1 MQIVHIVRIVHSVDC
16 GVPCSGLIVA
26 LTLECFTPHSRLFT
40 RYAEED
46 EEEKEEEE
54 EKGEDE
60 DKVEDTE
67 KDKNDDRMKPPC
79 D

>member
-46 EEEKEEEE
+46 EEEKEEE
-54 EKGEDE
+54 
-60 DKVEDTE
+60 KVEDTE